1 MFLAGFGFALAYLA
15 LFARLGVFQLSVAA
29 ALLPLAL
36 ICLAATVV
44 EAVSGQ
50 DMDNIT
56 ITVTVLGVAWLLT
69 DGTGLW
75 QAPFL

>member
-1 MFLAGFGFALAYLA
+1 M
-15 LFARLGVFQLSVAA
+15 
-29 ALLPLAL
+29 LPLAL

-56 ITVTVLGVAWLLT
+56 ITVTALGVAWLLT
-69 DGTGLW
+69 DATGVW
-75 QAPFL
+75 RVGFL